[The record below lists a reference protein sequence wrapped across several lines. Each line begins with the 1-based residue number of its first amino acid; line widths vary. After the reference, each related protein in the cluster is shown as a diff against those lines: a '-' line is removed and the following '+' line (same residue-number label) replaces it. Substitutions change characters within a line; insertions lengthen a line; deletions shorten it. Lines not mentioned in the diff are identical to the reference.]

1 MSDLTK
7 ELRTKL
13 ELYLDSLEMASF
25 NSGFEAAVNGLDE
38 LANKKYNQNDFV
50 AGEVIRW
57 SAKELMGENNDD

>member
-1 MSDLTK
+1 VSDLTK

-13 ELYLDSLEMASF
+13 ELYLDSLEMAAF

-38 LANKKYNQNDFV
+38 LANKKYNQNDLI